1 MSNDLRGLKPRLGA
15 GASLRTQPR
24 AEPALQGRDTRG
36 RLTRNCAGF
45 TLIEVIVAL
54 AIGAL
59 VVLLAERL
67 FAAVGDASRE
77 LSAAR
82 TALDRE
88 ANARRWLAA
97 SFLSLEAA
105 PEAGGFAGYRDRLS
119 FASWQETPEEWF
131 ARSRVTVG
139 RVGDQLIAAVGPGDS
154 IKLADSVTDLSFDYL
169 LEPGS
174 DAHWVREWISSV
186 SAPLAVRMRIA
197 RAGCGMRDAGCV
209 VDTLLFL
216 IKERG

>member
-1 MSNDLRGLKPRLGA
+1 MSIETRGLKPRLGA
-15 GASLRTQPR
+15 DASLRTHSK

-36 RLTRNCAGF
+36 PLTRNRAGF

-105 PEAGGFAGYRDRLS
+105 PDAGGFAGYRDRLT
-119 FASWQETPEEWF
+119 FTSWQEAPEGWF
-131 ARSRVTVG
+131 ARRRVTVG
-139 RVGDQLIAAVGPGDS
+139 RVGDHVIAAVEPGDS
-154 IKLADSVTDLSFDYL
+154 IRLADSVTSLGLDYL

-174 DAHWVREWISSV
+174 DAHWVREWISAV
-186 SAPLAVRMRIA
+186 SAPLAIRMRIG
-197 RAGCGMRDAGCV
+197 RGGCGRPDGGCV